1 MNRQLIKK
9 IEALLFAWGDAL
21 SYQKIASLLDVDN
34 QTLKDAVAQMK
45 QNYQTGPHGIQ
56 LIEVNQSLQLAS
68 KQEFADTVEQL
79 FKTER
84 SRGLSN
90 SLLEVLA
97 IVAYRQPITKLE
109 IEAIRGVGSDRSL
122 QSLIELD
129 FVAVAGKLEQIGRP
143 NLYGTTPLFLKKFG
157 LKTLRDLPPI
167 ESFEDLELA
176 LIDGEQYGKDKEQI
190 EHD

>member
-1 MNRQLIKK
+1 MNKQIVQK

-21 SYQKIASLLDVDN
+21 SYQKLASLLDVDSD
-34 QTLKDAVAQMK
+34 TVKDAVAK
-45 QNYQTGPHGIQ
+45 LKAHYESDLHGIH
-56 LIEVNQSLQLAS
+56 LIEVNQSVQLAS
-68 KQEFADTVEQL
+68 KHAFADTVDQL
-79 FKTER
+79 FKSDRT
-84 SRGLSN
+84 RGLSS

-129 FVAVAGKLEQIGRP
+129 FVTISGKLEQVGRP
-143 NLYGTTPLFLKKFG
+143 NLYSTTNLFLKKFG

-167 ESFEDLELA
+167 ESFDRLQIA
-176 LIDGEQYGKDKEQI
+176 LTDEEEEIING
-190 EHD
+190 